1 MRRRVAHGATL
12 VLTVAVAAAVS
23 GPTGAEETGISGQVE
38 STIELSLQQS
48 APDRV
53 QATVT
58 ATIGGTQLSV
68 TGSGRDRRVVR
79 AFRGPVAKR
88 QVSVR
93 ATGRSAR
100 ATEQTITFGPQ
111 GP

>member
-1 MRRRVAHGATL
+1 MRVRVVHGAAL
-12 VLTVAVAAAVS
+12 VVAVAAAAVAS
-23 GPTGAEETGISGQVE
+23 APTDAEETGISGQVE
-38 STIELSLQQS
+38 STIELSLQRS

-68 TGSGRDRRVVR
+68 SGSGQSPR
-79 AFRGPVAKR
+79 ALRTFRGPVAQER
-88 QVSVR
+88 VTVT
-93 ATGRSAR
+93 TGRDAG

>member
-1 MRRRVAHGATL
+1 MRRRAVAGTVLALGAL
-12 VLTVAVAAAVS
+12 AAVAA
-23 GPTGAEETGISGQVE
+23 PTGAEETGISGQVE
-38 STIELSLQQS
+38 STLELSLRSS

-58 ATIGGTQLSV
+58 ATVGATQLSV
-68 TGSGRDRRVVR
+68 SEPGHGPRVLR
-79 AFRGPVAKR
+79 AFPGPTVK
-88 QVSVR
+88 QR
-93 ATGRSAR
+93 ATVRMTASDAG

>member
-1 MRRRVAHGATL
+1 MRRRTVHGATL
-12 VLTVAVAAAVS
+12 VIAAAVAAAAS
-23 GPTGAEETGISGQVE
+23 APTGAEETGISGQVE
-38 STIELSLQQS
+38 STIELSLQQP

-58 ATIGGTQLSV
+58 ATVGGTQLSV
-68 TGSGRDRRVVR
+68 SERGRDPRVVR
-79 AFRGPVAKR
+79 AFRGPVAKQ

-93 ATGRSAR
+93 ATGRGAGV
-100 ATEQTITFGPQ
+100 TEQTITFGPQ